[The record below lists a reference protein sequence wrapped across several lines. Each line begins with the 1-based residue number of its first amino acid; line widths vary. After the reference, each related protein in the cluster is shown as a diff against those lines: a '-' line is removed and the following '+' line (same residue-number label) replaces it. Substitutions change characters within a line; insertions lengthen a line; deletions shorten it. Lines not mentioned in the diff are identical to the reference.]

1 MTKPV
6 TLDPHPVGMDPFPFR
21 SLRYAT
27 VFQHGNGWYLAI
39 KTVENGTGFNR
50 GMNAVSLTTG
60 HAWEF
65 DLDETVLVPQQAIL
79 AIK

>member
-1 MTKPV
+1 MTHPI
-6 TLDPHPVGMDPFPFR
+6 TLDLRPHAMEPLTFR

-50 GMNAVSLTTG
+50 GVNAVSLTTG
-60 HAWEF
+60 VACEI
-65 DLDETVLVPQQAIL
+65 DLDDPVLVPDQATL
-79 AIK
+79 AIR